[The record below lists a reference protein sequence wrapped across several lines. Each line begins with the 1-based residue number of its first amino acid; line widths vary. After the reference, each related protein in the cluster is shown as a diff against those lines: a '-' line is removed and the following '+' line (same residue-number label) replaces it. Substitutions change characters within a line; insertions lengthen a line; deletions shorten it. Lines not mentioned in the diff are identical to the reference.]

1 MGSSCYLH
9 QTVESCTRLFE
20 MSDAAAK
27 GAKPAT
33 KVAKKGKK
41 GAGQSRSSSSSP
53 SSSSSSSST
62 VQQARRLNLRF
73 HLRPRK
79 RREIR
84 RENPMVYIITY
95 LHVFN
100 VLKIHP
106 KGIDISN
113 KALNIV
119 SAFTSDVF
127 DRITFEANRLSQLT
141 KTKALI
147 TSNDIRRAVRI
158 ILTSQAISKSLGV
171 HPSRSK
177 SKQIFV

>member
-20 MSDAAAK
+20 MSDAAAN

-41 GAGQSRSSSSSP
+41 GAGQSR

-100 VLKIHP
+100 VLKEIHP

-127 DRITFEANRLSQLT
+127 ERITFEANRLSQLT
-141 KTKALI
+141 KTKALV

-158 ILTSQAISKSLGV
+158 ILPSQAISKSLGV

-177 SKQIFV
+177 PKQIFV

>member
-106 KGIDISN
+106 KG
-113 KALNIV
+113 
-119 SAFTSDVF
+119 
-127 DRITFEANRLSQLT
+127 
-141 KTKALI
+141 
-147 TSNDIRRAVRI
+147 
-158 ILTSQAISKSLGV
+158 
-171 HPSRSK
+171 
-177 SKQIFV
+177 